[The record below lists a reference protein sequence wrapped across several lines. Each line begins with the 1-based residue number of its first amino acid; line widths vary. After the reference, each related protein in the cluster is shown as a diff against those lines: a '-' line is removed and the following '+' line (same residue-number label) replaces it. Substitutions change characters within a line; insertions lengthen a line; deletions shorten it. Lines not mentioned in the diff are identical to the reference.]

1 LKRNRKELQMGLN
14 PQTSTNLK
22 LTGGMVTIVITI
34 IGAAWSGVNAIG
46 KMVYDFAAIQT
57 RMLDEIK
64 NLKIEVHGD
73 VVPSIDKLKDA
84 VHVAE
89 TAAAAAK
96 QRADDMENEMH
107 SLETLAK
114 ENLAVSR
121 SHSAA
126 IDATLQAVTPK
137 EPLSSSPP

>member
-1 LKRNRKELQMGLN
+1 MSLN
-14 PQTSTNLK
+14 PQTSINLK
-22 LTGGMVTIVITI
+22 LIGGVVTICVSV

-46 KMVYDFAAIQT
+46 KMVYDFAEIQT
-57 RMLDEIK
+57 KTLEEIK
-64 NLKIEVHGD
+64 NLKVEVHGD

-96 QRADDMENEMH
+96 QRADDMEKEMH
-107 SLETLAK
+107 SLEGLAK

-137 EPLSSSPP
+137 EPSSPSPP